1 MFAQTSLSV
10 SDENWN
16 SRVSEAGGLLAMYFW
31 YFDPVGRDLVLSG
44 LEIDLSIADEIMQ
57 SSLKNIFN
65 VSKLQRQVSYRG

>member
-1 MFAQTSLSV
+1 MFTQTFLSVAV

-44 LEIDLSIADEIMQ
+44 LDIDLSIADEIMQ
-57 SSLKNIFN
+57 SSLKDIFN
-65 VSKLQRQVSYRG
+65 VRVPGRRPL